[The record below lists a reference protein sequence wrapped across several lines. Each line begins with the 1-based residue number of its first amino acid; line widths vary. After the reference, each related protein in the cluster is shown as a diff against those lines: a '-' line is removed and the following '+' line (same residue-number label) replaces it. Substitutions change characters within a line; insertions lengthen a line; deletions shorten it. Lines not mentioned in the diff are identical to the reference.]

1 LLIRLSAPCAAFS
14 AAGHI
19 NWIQHQIYLS
29 VLLENED
36 VALRP
41 VDDGLYEVFF
51 GPLLLGW
58 MDEPSATFQPCKSP
72 PRSARA

>member
-1 LLIRLSAPCAAFS
+1 LLIRLSAPY